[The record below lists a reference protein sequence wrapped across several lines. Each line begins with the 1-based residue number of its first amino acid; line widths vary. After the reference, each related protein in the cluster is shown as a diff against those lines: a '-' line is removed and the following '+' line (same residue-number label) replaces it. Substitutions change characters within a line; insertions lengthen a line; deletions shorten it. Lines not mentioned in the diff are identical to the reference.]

1 MKVMN
6 MCVAMPGTVV
16 KLEGTT
22 ATVDF
27 QGNLVRAEAGLVQV
41 KEGDRVLVHAGC
53 ILQVMSKQ
61 ESDEL
66 LALLEEME
74 QL

>member
-1 MKVMN
+1 
-6 MCVAMPGTVV
+6 MCVAMPGTVI

-27 QGNLVRAEAGLVQV
+27 QGNTVRAEAGLVNV

-53 ILQVMSKQ
+53 ILQVMRQQ

-66 LALLEEME
+66 IALLEEIE
-74 QL
+74 NL